1 MALDCYHRMD
11 FAFQGKHALSKFAA
25 MVATSS
31 QVHMANGWLTDMGC
45 LDHVTPNLAN
55 LSLEQQPTLGSEIV
69 IVGNGQELLIT
80 HIGNGELCTSSH
92 NFKLDGIL

>member
-1 MALDCYHRMD
+1 MALDCYHMMD
-11 FAFQGKHALSKFAA
+11 FAFQGKHATSKLAA

-31 QVHMANGWLTDMGC
+31 QVHMANGWLIDIGC
-45 LDHVTPNLAN
+45 LDHVTSNLTY
-55 LSLEQQPTLGSEIV
+55 LSLQQQPTLGSKIV
-69 IVGNGQELLIT
+69 IVGNGQELPVT